1 MSKHISANALVRRNV
16 VGVNSL
22 MKARN

>member
-1 MSKHISANALVRRNV
+1 MSKHISANALVRQNV

-22 MKARN
+22 TKARN

>member
-1 MSKHISANALVRRNV
+1 MSKHISVNALVKRNV
-16 VGVNSL
+16 VGVNWL